1 MKPLGV
7 IVGLEAEARVA
18 RRWGIPVR
26 VGGGDAVGAGRAAAM
41 LAPDVG
47 GLISFGLA
55 GGLDPVL
62 RAGDL
67 LVPSRVVH
75 GNDAWEADPTLMARL
90 GGATGQVLLGGGS
103 VLATIDAKRGAFQA
117 GAAAVDLESAA
128 VARAAAAH
136 GLPFAVLRAICD
148 EAGQALPRAAVL
160 ALNSNGR
167 IAMWRVLAAV
177 LRQPGD
183 ILRLIALGR
192 DAARAR
198 GALVGR
204 VRATELLDRQT

>member
-7 IVGLEAEARVA
+7 VVGLEAEARVA
-18 RRWGIPVR
+18 RRWGIPVM
-26 VGGGDAVGAGRAAAM
+26 VGGGDATGAGMAATT
-41 LAPDVG
+41 LAADVC

-67 LVPSRVVH
+67 LVPARVVH
-75 GNDAWEADPTLMARL
+75 GADSWEADPGLMARL
-90 GGATGQVLLGGGS
+90 GGGTGQVLLGGGG
-103 VLATIDAKRGAFQA
+103 VLATIDAKRAAFLA

-136 GLPFAVLRAICD
+136 GLPFAVLRAVCD
-148 EAGQALPRAAVL
+148 EAGRALPRAAVM
-160 ALNSNGR
+160 ALDAEGR
-167 IAMWRVLAAV
+167 IRLWRVLAAV
-177 LRQPGD
+177 LRQPRD
-183 ILRLIALGR
+183 ISRLIGLGR
-192 DAARAR
+192 DGARAR

-204 VRATELLDRQT
+204 VQATDLLDRQA